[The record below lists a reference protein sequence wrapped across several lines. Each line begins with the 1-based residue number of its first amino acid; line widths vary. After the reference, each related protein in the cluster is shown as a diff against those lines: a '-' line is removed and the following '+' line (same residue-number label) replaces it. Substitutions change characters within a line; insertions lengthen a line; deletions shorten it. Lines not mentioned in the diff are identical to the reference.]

1 MTTTS
6 STISKQNF
14 YLGLL
19 VALIIGFLAGVGF
32 TVFKTGDEVA
42 TSTPSQQRS
51 QTDVQ
56 NEAIATL
63 EAEVAA
69 NPEDFQSWTRL
80 GHLYFDTSQYQK
92 AIAAYNKSLSLHSGS
107 ADLWTD
113 LGVMYRRAGQ
123 PQKALESFTRAQT
136 MDSSHLPSRFNMGV
150 VLHFD
155 LDRTEDA
162 LASWRQVVAINPE
175 YRTANGI
182 LLAEFVGSIE
192 QQRSTET
199 NQAGPGGTAKP
210 DNQAASD

>member
-92 AIAAYNKSLSLHSGS
+92 AIAAYNKRFPAQRLGRFVDGS
-107 ADLWTD
+107 RCHVPARGAAAKSAGKLYQGADH
-113 LGVMYRRAGQ
+113 GQ
-123 PQKALESFTRAQT
+123 FASAL
-136 MDSSHLPSRFNMGV
+136 
-150 VLHFD
+150 
-155 LDRTEDA
+155 
-162 LASWRQVVAINPE
+162 
-175 YRTANGI
+175 
-182 LLAEFVGSIE
+182 
-192 QQRSTET
+192 
-199 NQAGPGGTAKP
+199 
-210 DNQAASD
+210 